1 MNDHTNPALDSA
13 REALDE
19 CARMLQ
25 SDCPN
30 WAAVHEALG
39 VAVRAVAVAEYVGN
53 QRTEEPLP
61 PPPAIEPPLPTEP
74 ELVFEVPAEAP
85 AKAPAEAP
93 TEAPSEAPAEAPGP
107 ERERELAPQ
116 ETSVCTPEPAAVEE
130 EGPAKPEPLPA
141 AGASLAERLSEQPL
155 ENLKTSLSINNRV
168 RFASLLTD
176 GDVPSLMGLCEALER
191 SANFEAAQVLLLETA
206 GDVNWEDEESGAAE
220 FLTLVRRL
228 FASK

>member
-19 CARMLQ
+19 CTRMLQ

-30 WAAVHEALG
+30 WDSVHEALG

-61 PPPAIEPPLPTEP
+61 PPPAIEPPLPAEP
-74 ELVFEVPAEAP
+74 ELVFE
-85 AKAPAEAP
+85 APAEA
-93 TEAPSEAPAEAPGP
+93 TAEAPAEAPAQALEP
-107 ERERELAPQ
+107 ELEPEPVAQ
-116 ETSVCTPEPAAVEE
+116 ETPVYTPEPAAVEE
-130 EGPAKPEPLPA
+130 DIPSEPEPLPA

-176 GDVPSLMGLCEALER
+176 GDVPALMGLCETLER

>member
-19 CARMLQ
+19 CTRMLQ

-61 PPPAIEPPLPTEP
+61 PPPAIEPPLPEEP
-74 ELVFEVPAEAP
+74 ELVFEAPAEAP

-93 TEAPSEAPAEAPGP
+93 EPKAEEEPAA
-107 ERERELAPQ
+107 Q
-116 ETSVCTPEPAAVEE
+116 ETPVYAPEPAAVAE

>member
-19 CARMLQ
+19 CTRMLQ

-30 WAAVHEALG
+30 WDSVHEALG

-61 PPPAIEPPLPTEP
+61 PPPAIEPPLPAEP
-74 ELVFEVPAEAP
+74 ELVFEAPAEATAGAPAEAP
-85 AKAPAEAP
+85 AQAVE
-93 TEAPSEAPAEAPGP
+93 P
-107 ERERELAPQ
+107 E
-116 ETSVCTPEPAAVEE
+116 PEPAAVEE
-130 EGPAKPEPLPA
+130 DVPSEPEPLPA

-168 RFASLLTD
+168 RFASLLTE
-176 GDVPSLMGLCEALER
+176 GDVPALMGLCEALER

>member
-19 CARMLQ
+19 CTRMLQ

-30 WAAVHEALG
+30 WDSVHEALG

-61 PPPAIEPPLPTEP
+61 PPPAIEPPLPAEP
-74 ELVFEVPAEAP
+74 ELVFEAPAEATAGAPAEAP
-85 AKAPAEAP
+85 AQAVE
-93 TEAPSEAPAEAPGP
+93 P
-107 ERERELAPQ
+107 ELE
-116 ETSVCTPEPAAVEE
+116 PEPAAVEE
-130 EGPAKPEPLPA
+130 DVPSEPEPLPA

-168 RFASLLTD
+168 RFASLLTE
-176 GDVPSLMGLCEALER
+176 GDVPALMGLCEALER

>member
-74 ELVFEVPAEAP
+74 ELVFEVPAEAL
-85 AKAPAEAP
+85 
-93 TEAPSEAPAEAPGP
+93 SEAPAEAPEP
-107 ERERELAPQ
+107 KAEEEPAAQ
-116 ETSVCTPEPAAVEE
+116 ETPVYTPEPAAVEE

-176 GDVPSLMGLCEALER
+176 GDVPALMGLCEALER

>member
-19 CARMLQ
+19 CTRMRQ

-30 WAAVHEALG
+30 WDSVHEALG

-61 PPPAIEPPLPTEP
+61 PPPAIEPPLPAEP
-74 ELVFEVPAEAP
+74 ELVFEAPAEATAGAPAEAP
-85 AKAPAEAP
+85 AQAVE
-93 TEAPSEAPAEAPGP
+93 P
-107 ERERELAPQ
+107 E
-116 ETSVCTPEPAAVEE
+116 PEPAAVEE
-130 EGPAKPEPLPA
+130 DVPSEPEPLPA

-168 RFASLLTD
+168 RFASLLTE
-176 GDVPSLMGLCEALER
+176 GDVPALMGLCEALER